1 VYFVCACCRVI
12 YPTYELT
19 VKWVA
24 PLDHSVWITRNAK
37 CLPVEFSVL
46 TVPVQY
52 TAFSLGWHYF
62 FFSSSLMI
70 FIAYTVALAT
80 AGRDDDSSEA
90 SAGRRRCCARRWTLE
105 QRWVW
110 SLSLLLPL
118 FNDPLFAA
126 TIFSPTFS
134 GSVFSA
140 LSTVTFLT
148 ALLVYFLVH
157 FNVAALQGEGGANWS
172 AEHPSAAAAFG
183 VVFWAP
189 KFVFGTAFW
198 IVALSAYL
206 WTRYQ
211 QVTDPAY
218 SLFEQLS
225 AIGDYFYG
233 FLYTLAALY
242 LIYLA
247 ALLFRGFR
255 VFGRMR
261 AANRVFV
268 GVTLSTVLI
277 LIVGIYLDVFSP
289 LRTGSAAYLVVYG
302 AANFYV
308 WLLIFAYLPDRRAT
322 LNDVILA
329 ESSSALELPPP
340 DTTGV
345 LGGKADAEADDA
357 DLVAVAADVVAG
369 ASAPPR
375 RAAASLAAPRA
386 VDDDD
391 EDDGEA
397 EADEGPTAGAAP
409 ALTRRQ
415 QLLQMQALAAEAAA
429 DAAAFALE
437 DEEQE
442 GSGTPPPPPGVAEP
456 PPPPPPPRPAPAK
469 VAAAAAAK
477 KKGVSFSPA
486 SDAPEHNFSP

>member
-1 VYFVCACCRVI
+1 MTYS
-12 YPTYELT
+12 TYELT
-19 VKWVA
+19 VTWIA
-24 PLDHSVWITRNAK
+24 PLDHFDWPTTQNARF
-37 CLPVEFSVL
+37 LPVEYTVL

-80 AGRDDDSSEA
+80 AGRDDGSSEA
-90 SAGRRRCCARRWTLE
+90 AAGRRRCCSRRWTLE

-110 SLSLLLPL
+110 ALSLLLPL

-126 TIFSPTFS
+126 TIFYPTFS

-172 AEHPSAAAAFG
+172 AEHPSAASAFG
-183 VVFWAP
+183 VLFWAP
-189 KFVFGTAFW
+189 KFIFGTAFW

-308 WLLIFAYLPDRRAT
+308 WLLVFAYLPDRRAT

-345 LGGKADAEADDA
+345 LGGKADADADDA
-357 DLVAVAADVVAG
+357 DFAAVAADVVAG
-369 ASAPPR
+369 ATAPPR
-375 RAAASLAAPRA
+375 RTAASLAAPRA
-386 VDDDD
+386 IDDDE

-397 EADEGPTAGAAP
+397 EEPAANAAP

-456 PPPPPPPRPAPAK
+456 PPPPPPPPRPAPAK